1 MDYSV
6 HTEANARRVHDALM
20 LLLCFREHPVTR
32 PTCMRLLLVP
42 GVLQACTLCNVPGCL
57 GNAWDGITAIIRHHK
72 TASTYGTHTITV
84 LEGSKTQM
92 VLQEYVSW
100 ARPLLVKD
108 STDYAL
114 FLTRYGKGFTRDG
127 CFNKYLPRLLQQV
140 SGAQLSWT
148 KVSWG
153 ALRTA
158 CGDVSHPCHLP
169 RSCATSRPTAWCH
182 WQLLSSLKA
191 LQPACRRGVHAAT
204 RTQQRARNA
213 HAATRTRSLINSLH
227 SVRKLTSVYQD
238 NRREFVA
245 KLGLDLYQSAGAAGG
260 DAPGTD
266 SDAEE
271 EEEEE
276 DAFQHGA
283 PPLQL
288 ALSVQQQQQLALG
301 PAPAASPAAAG
312 RGMRAPM
319 AHLLSMV
326 PAKRSA
332 GGTMLTTC

>member
-1 MDYSV
+1 M
-6 HTEANARRVHDALM
+6 
-20 LLLCFREHPVTR
+20 C
-32 PTCMRLLLVP
+32 
-42 GVLQACTLCNVPGCL
+42 
-57 GNAWDGITAIIRHHK
+57 
-72 TASTYGTHTITV
+72 
-84 LEGSKTQM
+84 
-92 VLQEYVSW
+92 
-100 ARPLLVKD
+100 
-108 STDYAL
+108 
-114 FLTRYGKGFTRDG
+114 
-127 CFNKYLPRLLQQV
+127 
-140 SGAQLSWT
+140 
-148 KVSWG
+148 
-153 ALRTA
+153 
-158 CGDVSHPCHLP
+158 
-169 RSCATSRPTAWCH
+169 
-182 WQLLSSLKA
+182 
-191 LQPACRRGVHAAT
+191 
-204 RTQQRARNA
+204 TQQRARSL
-213 HAATRTRSLINSLH
+213 RSLITSLH

-276 DAFQHGA
+276 DAFQHDA

-288 ALSVQQQQQLALG
+288 ALSVQQHQLALG

-319 AHLLSMV
+319 AHLLSLV